1 MRHASRN
8 APEPL
13 GVLRGH
19 GAPVNSVSFLSAS
32 TIVSGA
38 GDGAVKI
45 WDLKSRRELATNVVA
60 HSHAGVLHAAAL
72 RGAAASE
79 QKFVTQGRDGLVKL
93 WDVQSFD
100 AATDPLATFYC
111 ASHSFTKFA
120 TLRWPSKDSANSN
133 LIICPSSVDSK
144 LLVFDIR
151 VKSSSPALTLSVPDA
166 ATKRGMCM
174 SLSLFDSSV
183 AKSNDDAGGSVQT
196 YISAGFE
203 GGQLV
208 ILDLRSGGKIA
219 CETTVTQGA
228 NARTYHLRLAFIC
241 YVLKLGACLVDLV
254 LSVDV
259 TDDGRSVICGSSGH
273 ELYEANFDAAS
284 YTLHSRSFFTCT
296 HGGFSSVCIRKDQRI
311 VATAGW
317 DHRVRVFHLRKLK
330 PLAVLKYHSDSV
342 FALDFNGNNS
352 LLASCSKDRR
362 ISLWSIYPPSATAAA
377 SSLRPF

>member
-1 MRHASRN
+1 MRHASSN

-32 TIVSGA
+32 IIVSGA

-45 WDLKSRRELATNVVA
+45 WDLKSRRELATNVAA
-60 HSHAGVLHAAAL
+60 HSHAGVLHAATL
-72 RGAAASE
+72 RGTAASE
-79 QKFVTQGRDGLVKL
+79 QKFVTQGRDGFVKL
-93 WDVQSFD
+93 WDVRSFD

-111 ASHSFTKFA
+111 GSHSFTKFA
-120 TLRWPSKDSANSN
+120 TLRWPSKDLANSN
-133 LIICPSSVDSK
+133 LLVCPSSVDSK

-151 VKSSSPALTLSVPDA
+151 VNCSSPALTLDVPDA
-166 ATKRGMCM
+166 ATKRGLCM

-183 AKSNDDAGGSVQT
+183 AKSNNDADGSVQT

-228 NARTYHLRLAFIC
+228 NAL
-241 YVLKLGACLVDLV
+241 
-254 LSVDV
+254 LSFDV
-259 TDDGRSVICGSSGH
+259 TDDGRSVICGSSGD
-273 ELYEANFDAAS
+273 ELYEAIFNAAS

-296 HGGFSSVCIRKDQRI
+296 HGGFSSVCIRRDQRI

-342 FALDFNGNNS
+342 FALDFSGNNA
-352 LLASCSKDRR
+352 LLASCSKDHR
-362 ISLWSIYPPSATAAA
+362 IALWSIYPPSATAAT